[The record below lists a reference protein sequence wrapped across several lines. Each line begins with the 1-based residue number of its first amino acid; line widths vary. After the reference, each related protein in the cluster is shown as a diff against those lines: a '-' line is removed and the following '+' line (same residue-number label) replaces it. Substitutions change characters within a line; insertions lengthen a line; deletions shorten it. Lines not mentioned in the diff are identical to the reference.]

1 MNEYLDL
8 TILNHEFIIQII
20 CIFEFTITMREAEN
34 NRKKLGLKV
43 SYICNLTYFTSVERE
58 ANKSL

>member
-1 MNEYLDL
+1 MNGYLDL

-43 SYICNLTYFTSVERE
+43 SYICNITYFKSVEKE

>member
-8 TILNHEFIIQII
+8 TIINHEFIIQII
-20 CIFEFTITMREAEN
+20 CIFEFTITVREAEN

-43 SYICNLTYFTSVERE
+43 SYICNITYFTSVERE